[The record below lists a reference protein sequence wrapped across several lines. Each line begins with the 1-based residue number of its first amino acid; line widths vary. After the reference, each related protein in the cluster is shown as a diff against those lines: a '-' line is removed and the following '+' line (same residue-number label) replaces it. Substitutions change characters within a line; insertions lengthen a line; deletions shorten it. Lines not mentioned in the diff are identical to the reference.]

1 MKIKVVQAYALIN
14 GALQRYDVSLSIID
28 KLYKIDHNKYTE
40 LGVGIIDNVEGRKD
54 YNNTKMIFLREKTV
68 KKKRNW

>member
-40 LGVGIIDNVEGRKD
+40 LGEGYIDNVEGRKD
-54 YNNTKMIFLREKTV
+54 YNNTKMIFLREKAV